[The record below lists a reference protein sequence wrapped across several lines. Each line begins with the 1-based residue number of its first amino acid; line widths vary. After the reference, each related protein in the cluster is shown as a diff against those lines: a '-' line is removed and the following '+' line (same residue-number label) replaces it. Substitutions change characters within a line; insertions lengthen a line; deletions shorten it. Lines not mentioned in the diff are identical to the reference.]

1 MNKRNATVF
10 VVDDDESLRR
20 SLDWLIGS
28 IGLKVRTFP
37 SARAFLKAYRPDSPG
52 CLVLDVRMPEMNGL
66 ELMEQLCQSR
76 ISVPIIFLSAHG
88 DVPMVV
94 RAMQSGAVDFLQ
106 KPFNSQQ
113 FLDRVNTALKRDL
126 EAREKRDSRRQ
137 LAQGLAMLTP
147 REREIL
153 ELVLCGESSKC
164 IASALDISPKTV
176 EAHRAHI
183 TKKLNVRSF
192 NEIMGKIFGKMISD
206 ALHAIQ

>member
-52 CLVLDVRMPEMNGL
+52 CLVLDVRMPEMSGL

-76 ISVPIIFLSAHG
+76 ISIPIIFLSAHG

-113 FLDRVNTALKRDL
+113 FLDRVNAAIEHDLK
-126 EAREKRDSRRQ
+126 AREKRHSAQQ
-137 LAQGLAMLTP
+137 LAQGLVTLTP

-153 ELVLCGESSKC
+153 ELALSGESSKR
-164 IASALDISPKTV
+164 IASALKISHKTV
-176 EAHRAHI
+176 EVHRAHI
-183 TKKLNVRSF
+183 MKKLNVRSF
-192 NEIMGKIFGKMISD
+192 NEIVGKIFGKLIGD

>member
-1 MNKRNATVF
+1 
-10 VVDDDESLRR
+10 
-20 SLDWLIGS
+20 
-28 IGLKVRTFP
+28 
-37 SARAFLKAYRPDSPG
+37 
-52 CLVLDVRMPEMNGL
+52 
-66 ELMEQLCQSR
+66 MEQLCQSR
-76 ISVPIIFLSAHG
+76 ISIPIIFLSAHG

-113 FLDRVNTALKRDL
+113 FLDRVNTALKRDV

-164 IASALDISPKTV
+164 IASALKIAP
-176 EAHRAHI
+176 R
-183 TKKLNVRSF
+183 RSRRTAPTSRRSS
-192 NEIMGKIFGKMISD
+192 MS
-206 ALHAIQ
+206 APSTRSWARSSAR

>member
-1 MNKRNATVF
+1 
-10 VVDDDESLRR
+10 
-20 SLDWLIGS
+20 
-28 IGLKVRTFP
+28 
-37 SARAFLKAYRPDSPG
+37 
-52 CLVLDVRMPEMNGL
+52 
-66 ELMEQLCQSR
+66 
-76 ISVPIIFLSAHG
+76 
-88 DVPMVV
+88 MVV

-113 FLDRVNTALKRDL
+113 FLDRVNTALKRDV

-164 IASALDISPKTV
+164 IASALEISPKTV

>member
-76 ISVPIIFLSAHG
+76 ISIPIIFLSAHG

-113 FLDRVNTALKRDL
+113 FLDRINTALKRDV
-126 EAREKRDSRRQ
+126 EAREKRDS
-137 LAQGLAMLTP
+137 G
-147 REREIL
+147 
-153 ELVLCGESSKC
+153 GSW
-164 IASALDISPKTV
+164 
-176 EAHRAHI
+176 HRD
-183 TKKLNVRSF
+183 S
-192 NEIMGKIFGKMISD
+192 
-206 ALHAIQ
+206 